1 MKKLEDIPKKEIFDL
16 PDGYFEKLPGIIQAR
31 VSRESAPRFS
41 MARFSV
47 RYALPAIILVAAGIF
62 WFTEMDSNASA
73 ENMLADIETQDLIA
87 YLSESDISTE
97 DLIDEVNLDQTDV
110 DDMVDEI
117 YGIPLDSEANEDL
130 LDDIDL

>member
-1 MKKLEDIPKKEIFDL
+1 MKKLDDIPKKQIFDV

-31 VSRESAPRFS
+31 VSPESAPRFS
-41 MARFSV
+41 MARFSL
-47 RYALPAIILVAAGIF
+47 RYALPAVILLVAGIF
-62 WFTEMDSNASA
+62 WFTRIDSDVNA

-97 DLIDEVNLDQTDV
+97 ELIDEVNLDQNDI
-110 DDMVDEI
+110 DDMVDHI
-117 YGIPLDSEANEDL
+117 YEVPLGSQTTEDL